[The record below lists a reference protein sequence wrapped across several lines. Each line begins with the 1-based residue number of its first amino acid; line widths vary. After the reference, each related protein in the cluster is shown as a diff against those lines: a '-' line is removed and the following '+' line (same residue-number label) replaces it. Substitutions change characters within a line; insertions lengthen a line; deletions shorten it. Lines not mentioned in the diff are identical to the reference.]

1 MDNRVKILLS
11 RLASLYE
18 CFNSRPSDV
27 ADQRRRDDLIR
38 YVTVLLYSRCS
49 FPSSKL
55 DGVGEQLRLLTEKSG
70 LLQLTD
76 CVQDDG
82 DLFRLLDDLQEA
94 ILYYQVR
101 SQPRA

>member
-1 MDNRVKILLS
+1 MNNRIKILLS
-11 RLASLYE
+11 RLASLDE
-18 CFNSRPSDV
+18 CFSSRSSDV

-38 YVTVLLYSRCS
+38 YVTIPLYSRYS

-55 DGVGEQLRLLTEKSG
+55 DVVGGELRFLSENVLPWLTG
-70 LLQLTD
+70 H
-76 CVQDDG
+76 VQDDG